1 MTDAPV
7 AATTANDS
15 LARRLKA
22 YTDERFP
29 LVPMGIFSGLTVVS
43 VCAAAA
49 VAPGPTRGPV
59 RLDLAVAAT
68 ALAHLLTILLLRVLD
83 EFKDFERDVK
93 AYPERC
99 LSRGVVTLALLRKVG
114 WLLGLSLLGLAAVA
128 GVTPLLAYAC
138 VLVFGLLMAKEFFIG
153 HLLSKDVFVYAALHQ
168 PINPLITLWLFLAY
182 AARDV
187 APGALSIAVVP
198 AAFWWYVLGS
208 FLLGFGF
215 EVARKLW
222 TPAEERPGLVDSY
235 SAHAV
240 GPRGAATIALA
251 LLLGGVG
258 CLVAF
263 AVQAALPVWVHA
275 FFGLCVVLVLTSV
288 GRFAAAPFE
297 RASKKIQGAVG
308 LGSLLLHVGLIAG
321 AAATVGFVGGR
332 P

>member
-1 MTDAPV
+1 MTAAPTS
-7 AATTANDS
+7 ATDS

-49 VAPGPTRGPV
+49 LTRGPGPV
-59 RLDLAVAAT
+59 RLDLVVAAT

-83 EFKDFERDVK
+83 EFKDYERDVK

-99 LSRGVVTLALLRKVG
+99 LSRGVVTLGLLRKVG

-128 GVTPLLAYAC
+128 GVVPLLAYAC

-182 AARDV
+182 AARGV
-187 APGALSIAVVP
+187 APGALSPEVVP
-198 AAFWWYVLGS
+198 TTFWWYVLGS

-222 TPAEERPGLVDSY
+222 TPDEERPGLVDSY

-240 GPRGAATIALA
+240 GPRGAATIALL
-251 LLLGGVG
+251 LLLGGVA
-258 CLVAF
+258 CLVLF
-263 AVQAALPVWVHA
+263 AVQAALPAWVHA
-275 FFGLCVVLVLTSV
+275 FFGLCVVLILTSV
-288 GRFAAAPFE
+288 GRFAAAPFVK
-297 RASKKIQGAVG
+297 ASKKIQGAVG
-308 LGSLLLHVGLIAG
+308 LGSLLLHIGLIAG
-321 AAATVGFVGGR
+321 AGAKVGFVWGQ

>member
-1 MTDAPV
+1 VTDAPTS
-7 AATTANDS
+7 AQDS
-15 LARRLKA
+15 LARRLKS

-49 VAPGPTRGPV
+49 LALGPGPV
-59 RLDLAVAAT
+59 RLDLVVAAT

-83 EFKDFERDVK
+83 EFKDYERDVK

-99 LSRGVVTLALLRKVG
+99 LSRGVVTLDLLRKVG
-114 WLLGLSLLGLAAVA
+114 WLLGLALLGLAAVA
-128 GVTPLLAYAC
+128 GVVPLLAYVA
-138 VLVFGLLMAKEFFIG
+138 VLVFGLLMAKEFFVG

-168 PINPLITLWLFLAY
+168 PINPLITLWVFLAY
-182 AARDV
+182 AAREV
-187 APGALSIAVVP
+187 APGALSLAVVP
-198 AAFWWYVLGS
+198 TTFWWYVLGS

-240 GPRGAATIALA
+240 GPRGAATIALL

-258 CLVAF
+258 CLVSF
-263 AVQAALPVWVHA
+263 AVQVALPVWVHV
-275 FFGLCVVLVLTSV
+275 FFGLCVMLILTSV
-288 GRFAAAPFE
+288 GRFAAAPFIG
-297 RASKKIQGAVG
+297 ASKKLQGAVG
-308 LGSLLLHVGLIAG
+308 LGSLLLHIGLIAG
-321 AAATVGFVGGR
+321 AGAKAGFVWGR